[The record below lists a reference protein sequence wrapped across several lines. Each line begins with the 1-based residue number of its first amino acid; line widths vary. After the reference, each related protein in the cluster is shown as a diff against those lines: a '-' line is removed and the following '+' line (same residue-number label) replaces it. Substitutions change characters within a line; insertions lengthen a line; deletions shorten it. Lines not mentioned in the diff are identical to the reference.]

1 MIKRALILADGSTGG
16 YTSSLRSLGPT
27 ALREKLSQ
35 NDWEYE
41 LIEHTLT
48 WGEKINSTADTFFKG
63 ANKKLLIFSTSVGD
77 WSAKCKNTIEFI
89 KDKFPDTQVIIGGIR
104 GVQKGPEDEYYR
116 KYFDAVF
123 LGRAMEM
130 FDAFLKEQDI
140 TKYIKIKDAPYLI
153 NHVDNFTV
161 EKPIASDYLKDSD
174 FVNDKDVVGFE
185 LGLGCKFN
193 CTFCNFPYRNFKDV
207 ILLPEDA
214 MVHSMQSSYDRFGI
228 KNFFVAD
235 DTANEDT
242 EKLKLLVRAVKR
254 LSFTPNIG
262 GFVRLDVISKKPE
275 QIQLLKEANFM
286 SFFFGV
292 ETFND
297 KASKI
302 IRKKHSIA
310 TVKETLRKI
319 KQEIPHGW
327 SSVSCIMGLEGD
339 DVDSMFESLMDLIK
353 ENLIQNVEIASLNL
367 KPKENFLLGD
377 GDFYSDMEKDPE
389 KFGIKLESNGEW
401 KNSKTSLKQVKEHFD
416 RSDFKEFIKSN
427 YYHNFN
433 GFTYLNLLSLELV
446 SQYENADIVRD
457 KLSNGTLQKEFM
469 LSLNREISKYISK
482 KNNYIQEHYGT

>member
-27 ALREKLSQ
+27 AVKEKLSQ
-35 NDWEYE
+35 NHWEHE

-48 WGEKINSTADTFFKG
+48 WGEKINSIATTYFKDAD
-63 ANKKLLIFSTSVGD
+63 KKLLIFSTSVGD
-77 WSAKCKNTIEFI
+77 WSAKCENTIEFI
-89 KDKFPDTQVIIGGIR
+89 KDKFPDVKVIIGGIR
-104 GVQKGPEDEYYR
+104 GVQKGPQDRYYR
-116 KYFDAVF
+116 KNFDAVF

-130 FDAFLKEQDI
+130 FDDYLKEQD
-140 TKYIKIKDAPYLI
+140 TAKYIKIKDAPYYI
-153 NHVDNFTV
+153 NSIDDFTL
-161 EKPIASDYLKDSD
+161 EKPIASDYLKESD

-193 CTFCNFPYRNFKDV
+193 CTFCNFPYRNFKEV
-207 ILLPEDA
+207 VMLPEDA
-214 MVHSMQSSYDRFGI
+214 MVHSMQTSYDRFGI

-235 DTANEDT
+235 DTANENM
-242 EKLKLLVRAVKR
+242 EKLELLVRAVKR

-302 IRKKHSIA
+302 IRKKHSITA
-310 TVKETLRKI
+310 VKETLRKI
-319 KQEIPHGW
+319 KQEIPHSW
-327 SSVSCIMGLEGD
+327 SSVACIMGLEGD
-339 DVDSMFESLMDLIK
+339 DLDTMFEDLMDLIK
-353 ENLIQNVEIASLNL
+353 ENLIQNVEMASLNL
-367 KPKENFLLGD
+367 KPKNNFILGD
-377 GDFYSDMEKDPE
+377 GDFFSDMEKDPE
-389 KFGIKLESNGEW
+389 KFGIKLEASGEW
-401 KNSKTSLKQVKEHFD
+401 KNSNTSLTKVKEDFNS
-416 RSDFKEFIKSN
+416 SDFKQFLKDK

-433 GFTYLNLLSLELV
+433 GFTYLNLLSLGLV
-446 SQYENADIVRD
+446 EQYENADVVRD
-457 KLSNGTLQKEFM
+457 RMNNGSLQKEFM